1 MKEKNGLRQ
10 YLQVLRHW
18 VWLILGFA
26 VVAALAEFIVS
37 SQLPPVYS
45 ASATLLVRL
54 APSSG
59 INEYTAVLTS
69 ERLATTYSKMITG
82 RPVMEEVIQ
91 QMGLPETVERLL
103 KRVKVEVLRD
113 TQLIRVSVEDTDP
126 ARAADIANTIAA
138 VFVKQTQA
146 IQQSRYADSL
156 DSLQAQ
162 MDELARLIQE
172 TQIELERL
180 GEPRTEQD
188 KARKAQLESILA
200 GYRNTYVGLVQ
211 SYEQMRLAATQS
223 TDTLIVFEEARVPTG
238 PARPRALTNTALAG
252 VLGAMV
258 SVGAVFIIEYLDDTL
273 KTPDDVNQA
282 LGLPTLSAIGR
293 LEKGQNELI
302 MTADPLSP
310 VSEAFRVLRTNI
322 RYSSLDRPLQVL
334 LVTSPGPE
342 EGKSIVAVNLSI
354 ALAQAGLRT
363 VLLEADMRRPRLHRL
378 FGLHPREGLTG
389 ALLAGNTDGRLQP
402 TEVEGLS
409 ILPAGEKPPNPVE
422 LLGSQ
427 RMRELREELLKS
439 FDAIVVDSPPVLI
452 GADAAVLGQ
461 IADGVLL
468 VVNAGETRRDMARQA
483 VDSLR
488 QVGANIIGVVLNR
501 VPTRRG
507 GYYYYYYPHYHYYQG
522 YYSEEEKAKGKKHRK
537 HRRA

>member
-1 MKEKNGLRQ
+1 MEEEIDLRQ
-10 YLQVLRHW
+10 YLQVLRRW
-18 VWLILGFA
+18 VWLILGCT
-26 VVAALAEFIVS
+26 VVAALAAFIVS

-91 QMGLPETVERLL
+91 QMGLPETAGQLA

-113 TQLIRVSVEDTDP
+113 TQLVRVSVEDTDP
-126 ARAADIANTIAA
+126 ARAADIANTIAT

-156 DSLQAQ
+156 TSLQAQ

-211 SYEQMRLAATQS
+211 SYEQLRLTASQS
-223 TDTLIVFEEARVPTG
+223 TDTLIVFEEARVPTE
-238 PARPRALTNTALAG
+238 PVRPRKLMNTALAG

-258 SVGAVFIIEYLDDTL
+258 SVGAAFVIEYLDDTL
-273 KTPDDVNQA
+273 KTPDDVNRT

-293 LEKGQNELI
+293 LEEGQNELI

-322 RYSSLDRPLQVL
+322 RYSSVDRPLQVL
-334 LVTSPGPE
+334 LVTSSGPA
-342 EGKSIVAVNLSI
+342 EGKSVVAANLAT

-363 VLLEADMRRPRLHRL
+363 VLLDADMRRSRIHHI
-378 FGLHPREGLTG
+378 FGLHPREGLAG
-389 ALLAGNTDGRLQP
+389 ALLAGSTDGRLQP

-409 ILPAGEKPPNPVE
+409 ILPVGEKPPNPVE

-461 IADGVLL
+461 MVDGVLL

-483 VDSLR
+483 VESLR
-488 QVGANIIGVVLNR
+488 QVGANVIGVVLNR

-507 GYYYYYYPHYHYYQG
+507 GYYYYYPYYHYYQG
-522 YYSEEEKAKGKKHRK
+522 YYGEEEKAKGKRHRK
-537 HRRA
+537 RRRA

>member
-1 MKEKNGLRQ
+1 MEEEIDLRQ
-10 YLQVLRHW
+10 YLQVLRRW
-18 VWLILGFA
+18 VWLILGCT
-26 VVAALAEFIVS
+26 VVAALAAFIVS

-91 QMGLPETVERLL
+91 QMGLPETAGQLA

-113 TQLIRVSVEDTDP
+113 TQLVRVSVEDTDP
-126 ARAADIANTIAA
+126 ARAADIANTIAT

-156 DSLQAQ
+156 TSLQAQ

-211 SYEQMRLAATQS
+211 SYEQLRLTASQS
-223 TDTLIVFEEARVPTG
+223 TDTLIVFEEARVPTE
-238 PARPRALTNTALAG
+238 PVRPRKLMNTALAG

-258 SVGAVFIIEYLDDTL
+258 SVGAAFVIEYLDDTL
-273 KTPDDVNQA
+273 KTPDDVNRT

-293 LEKGQNELI
+293 LEEGQNELI

-322 RYSSLDRPLQVL
+322 RYSSVDRPLQVL
-334 LVTSPGPE
+334 LVTSSGPE
-342 EGKSIVAVNLSI
+342 EGKSVVAANLAT

-363 VLLEADMRRPRLHRL
+363 VLLDADMRRPRIHHI
-378 FGLHPREGLTG
+378 FGLHPREGLAG
-389 ALLAGNTDGRLQP
+389 ALLAGSTDGRLQP

-409 ILPAGEKPPNPVE
+409 ILPVGEKPPNPVE

-427 RMRELREELLKS
+427 RMRELREELRKS
-439 FDAIVVDSPPVLI
+439 FDAIVVDSPPALI
-452 GADAAVLGQ
+452 GADAAVLAQ
-461 IADGVLL
+461 MVDGVLL

-483 VDSLR
+483 VESLR
-488 QVGANIIGVVLNR
+488 QVGANVIGVVLNR

-507 GYYYYYYPHYHYYQG
+507 GYYYYYPYYHYYQG
-522 YYSEEEKAKGKKHRK
+522 YYGEEEKAKGKRHRK
-537 HRRA
+537 RRRA

>member
-1 MKEKNGLRQ
+1 MEEEIDLRQ
-10 YLQVLRHW
+10 YLQVLRRW
-18 VWLILGFA
+18 VWLILGCT
-26 VVAALAEFIVS
+26 VVAALAAFIVS

-91 QMGLPETVERLL
+91 QMGLPETAGQLA

-113 TQLIRVSVEDTDP
+113 TQLVRVSVEDTDP
-126 ARAADIANTIAA
+126 ARAADIANTIAT

-156 DSLQAQ
+156 TSLQAQ

-211 SYEQMRLAATQS
+211 SYEQLRLTASQS
-223 TDTLIVFEEARVPTG
+223 TDTLIVFEEARVPTE
-238 PARPRALTNTALAG
+238 PVRPRKLMNTALAG

-258 SVGAVFIIEYLDDTL
+258 SVGAAFVIEYLDDTL
-273 KTPDDVNQA
+273 KTPDDVNRT

-293 LEKGQNELI
+293 LEEGQNELI

-322 RYSSLDRPLQVL
+322 RYSSVDRPLQVL
-334 LVTSPGPE
+334 LVTSSGPE
-342 EGKSIVAVNLSI
+342 EGKSVVAANLAT

-363 VLLEADMRRPRLHRL
+363 VLLDADMRRSRIHHI
-378 FGLHPREGLTG
+378 FGLHPREGLAG
-389 ALLAGNTDGRLQP
+389 ALLAGSTDGRLQP

-409 ILPAGEKPPNPVE
+409 ILPVGEKPPNPVE

-427 RMRELREELLKS
+427 RMRELREELRKS
-439 FDAIVVDSPPVLI
+439 FDAIVVDSPPALI
-452 GADAAVLGQ
+452 GADAAVLAQ
-461 IADGVLL
+461 MVDGVLL

-483 VDSLR
+483 VESLR
-488 QVGANIIGVVLNR
+488 QVGANVIGVVLNR

-507 GYYYYYYPHYHYYQG
+507 GYYYYYPYYHYYQG
-522 YYSEEEKAKGKKHRK
+522 YYGEEEKAKGKRHRK
-537 HRRA
+537 RRRA

>member
-1 MKEKNGLRQ
+1 MEEEIDLRQ
-10 YLQVLRHW
+10 YLQVLRRW
-18 VWLILGFA
+18 VWLILGCTVA
-26 VVAALAEFIVS
+26 AALAAFIVS
-37 SQLPPVYS
+37 SQLPPVYR

-69 ERLATTYSKMITG
+69 ERLATTYSQMVTG
-82 RPVMEEVIQ
+82 RPVMEEVIR
-91 QMGLPETVERLL
+91 QMGLPETAEQLV
-103 KRVKVEVLRD
+103 KRVKVEVLRN

-126 ARAADIANTIAA
+126 TRAADIANTIVA
-138 VFVKQTQA
+138 VFVTQTQA

-156 DSLQAQ
+156 ASLQAQ
-162 MDELARLIQE
+162 MEELARLIQE

-180 GEPRTEQD
+180 GEPRTEQE
-188 KARKAQLESILA
+188 KVNKAQLESILA

-211 SYEQMRLAATQS
+211 SYEQMRLTATQS
-223 TDTLIVFEEARVPTG
+223 TDTLVILEKAQAPTE
-238 PARPRALTNTALAG
+238 PVRPRKGMNTALAA

-258 SVGAVFIIEYLDDTL
+258 AVFAAFVIEYLDDTL
-273 KTPDDVNQA
+273 KTSDDVNRT

-293 LEKGQNELI
+293 LEEGQNELI
-302 MTADPLSP
+302 MITDPLSP

-322 RYSSLDRPLQVL
+322 RYSSIDRPLQVL
-334 LVTSPGPE
+334 LVTSAEPM
-342 EGKSIVAVNLSI
+342 EGKSTVAANLAI

-363 VLLEADMRRPRLHRL
+363 ALLDTDMRRPRLHQL
-378 FGLHPREGLTG
+378 FGLHPREGLVG
-389 ALLAGNTDGRLQP
+389 ALLAGSTDGRLQP

-409 ILPAGEKPPNPVE
+409 ILPVGEKPPPNPVE

-427 RMRELREELLKS
+427 RMRELREELRKS
-439 FDAIVVDSPPVLI
+439 FDVIVMDSPPVLI

-468 VVNAGETRRDMARQA
+468 VVNAGKTRREMAREA
-483 VDSLR
+483 VERLR
-488 QVGANIIGVVLNR
+488 QVGANVIGVVLNR

-507 GYYYYYYPHYHYYQG
+507 RYYYYY
-522 YYSEEEKAKGKKHRK
+522 R
-537 HRRA
+537 

>member
-1 MKEKNGLRQ
+1 MEEEIDLRQ
-10 YLQVLRHW
+10 YLQVLRRW
-18 VWLILGFA
+18 VWLILGCT
-26 VVAALAEFIVS
+26 VVAALAAFIVS

-45 ASATLLVRL
+45 ASVTLLVRL

-91 QMGLPETVERLL
+91 QMGLPETAGQLA

-113 TQLIRVSVEDTDP
+113 TQLVRVSVEDTDP
-126 ARAADIANTIAA
+126 ARAADIANTIAT

-156 DSLQAQ
+156 TSLQAQ

-211 SYEQMRLAATQS
+211 SYEQLRLTASQS
-223 TDTLIVFEEARVPTG
+223 TDTLIVFEEARVPTE
-238 PARPRALTNTALAG
+238 PVRPRKLMNTALAG

-258 SVGAVFIIEYLDDTL
+258 AAGAAFVIEYLDDTL
-273 KTPDDVNQA
+273 KTPDDVNRT

-293 LEKGQNELI
+293 LEEGQNELI

-322 RYSSLDRPLQVL
+322 RYSSVDRPLQVL

-342 EGKSIVAVNLSI
+342 EGKSVVAANLAM

-363 VLLEADMRRPRLHRL
+363 VLLDADMRRPRLHRL

-461 IADGVLL
+461 MVDGVLL

-483 VDSLR
+483 VESLR
-488 QVGANIIGVVLNR
+488 QVGANVIGVVLNR

-507 GYYYYYYPHYHYYQG
+507 GYYYYYPHYYYYQG
-522 YYSEEEKAKGKKHRK
+522 YYGEEKAKGKRHRK
-537 HRRA
+537 RRRA

>member
-1 MKEKNGLRQ
+1 
-10 YLQVLRHW
+10 
-18 VWLILGFA
+18 
-26 VVAALAEFIVS
+26 VVAALAAFIVS

-45 ASATLLVRL
+45 ASVTLLVRL

-91 QMGLPETVERLL
+91 QMGLPETAGQLA

-113 TQLIRVSVEDTDP
+113 TQLVRVSVEDTDP
-126 ARAADIANTIAA
+126 ARAADIANTIAT

-156 DSLQAQ
+156 TSLQAQ

-211 SYEQMRLAATQS
+211 SYEQLRLTASQS
-223 TDTLIVFEEARVPTG
+223 TDTLIVFEEARVPTE
-238 PARPRALTNTALAG
+238 PVRPRKLMNTALAG

-258 SVGAVFIIEYLDDTL
+258 SVGAAFVIEYLDDTL
-273 KTPDDVNQA
+273 KTPDDVNRT

-293 LEKGQNELI
+293 LEEGQNELI

-322 RYSSLDRPLQVL
+322 RYSSVDRPLQVL
-334 LVTSPGPE
+334 LVTSSGPE
-342 EGKSIVAVNLSI
+342 EGKSVVAANLAT

-363 VLLEADMRRPRLHRL
+363 VLLDADMRRPRIHHI

-389 ALLAGNTDGRLQP
+389 ALLAGSTDGRLQP

-409 ILPAGEKPPNPVE
+409 ILPVGEKPPNPVE

-427 RMRELREELLKS
+427 RMRELREELRKS
-439 FDAIVVDSPPVLI
+439 FDAIVVDSPPALI
-452 GADAAVLGQ
+452 GADAAVLAQ
-461 IADGVLL
+461 MVDGVLL

-483 VDSLR
+483 VESLR
-488 QVGANIIGVVLNR
+488 QVGANVIGVVLNR

-507 GYYYYYYPHYHYYQG
+507 GYYYYYPHYYYYQG
-522 YYSEEEKAKGKKHRK
+522 YYGEEEKAKGKRHRK
-537 HRRA
+537 RRRA

>member
-1 MKEKNGLRQ
+1 MEEEIDLRQ
-10 YLQVLRHW
+10 YLQVLRRW
-18 VWLILGFA
+18 VWLILGCT
-26 VVAALAEFIVS
+26 VVAALAAFIVS

-69 ERLATTYSKMITG
+69 ERLATTYSQMVTG

-91 QMGLPETVERLL
+91 QMGLPETVERLV
-103 KRVKVEVLRD
+103 KRVKVEVLRN
-113 TQLIRVSVEDTDP
+113 TQLIRVSVEDADP

-156 DSLQAQ
+156 ASLQAQ
-162 MDELARLIQE
+162 MEELARLIRE

-180 GEPRTEQD
+180 GEPRTEQE
-188 KARKAQLESILA
+188 KANKAQLESILA

-211 SYEQMRLAATQS
+211 SYEQMRLTATQS
-223 TDTLIVFEEARVPTG
+223 TDTLVIFEEARVPTE
-238 PARPRALTNTALAG
+238 PVRPRKLMNTALAA

-258 SVGAVFIIEYLDDTL
+258 SVGAAFVIEYLDDTL
-273 KTPDDVNQA
+273 KTPDDVNRT

-293 LEKGQNELI
+293 LEEGQNELI

-322 RYSSLDRPLQVL
+322 RYSSVDRPLQVL

-342 EGKSIVAVNLSI
+342 EGKSTVAANLAT

-363 VLLEADMRRPRLHRL
+363 VLLDADMRRPRLHRL
-378 FGLHPREGLTG
+378 FGLHPREGLAG
-389 ALLAGNTDGRLQP
+389 ALLAGSTDGRLQP

-427 RMRELREELLKS
+427 RMRELREELRKS
-439 FDAIVVDSPPVLI
+439 FDAVVLDSPPVLI

-468 VVNAGETRRDMARQA
+468 VVNAGETRREMARQA
-483 VDSLR
+483 VESLR
-488 QVGANIIGVVLNR
+488 QVGANVIGVVLNR

-507 GYYYYYYPHYHYYQG
+507 GYYYYYPHYHYYQG
-522 YYSEEEKAKGKKHRK
+522 YYGEEEKAKGKKHRK
-537 HRRA
+537 RRRA

>member
-1 MKEKNGLRQ
+1 MEEEIDLRQ
-10 YLQVLRHW
+10 YLQVLRRW
-18 VWLILGFA
+18 VWLILGFT
-26 VVAALAEFIVS
+26 VVAALAAFIVS

-45 ASATLLVRL
+45 ASVTLLVRL

-91 QMGLPETVERLL
+91 QMGLPETAGQLA

-113 TQLIRVSVEDTDP
+113 TQLVRVSVEDTDP
-126 ARAADIANTIAA
+126 ARAADIANTIAT

-156 DSLQAQ
+156 TSLQAQ

-211 SYEQMRLAATQS
+211 SYEQLRLTASQS
-223 TDTLIVFEEARVPTG
+223 TDTLIVFEEARVPTE
-238 PARPRALTNTALAG
+238 PVRPRKLMNTALAG

-258 SVGAVFIIEYLDDTL
+258 SVGAAFVIEYLDDTL
-273 KTPDDVNQA
+273 KTPDDVNRT

-293 LEKGQNELI
+293 LEEGQNELI

-322 RYSSLDRPLQVL
+322 RYSSVDRPLQVL
-334 LVTSPGPE
+334 LVTSSGPE
-342 EGKSIVAVNLSI
+342 EGKSVVAANLAT

-363 VLLEADMRRPRLHRL
+363 VLLDADMRRPRIHHI

-389 ALLAGNTDGRLQP
+389 ALLAGSTDGRLQP

-409 ILPAGEKPPNPVE
+409 ILPVGEKPPNPVE

-427 RMRELREELLKS
+427 RMRELREELRKS
-439 FDAIVVDSPPVLI
+439 FDAIVVDSPPALI
-452 GADAAVLGQ
+452 GADAAVLAQ
-461 IADGVLL
+461 MVDGVLL

-483 VDSLR
+483 VESLR
-488 QVGANIIGVVLNR
+488 QVGANVIGVVLNR

-507 GYYYYYYPHYHYYQG
+507 GYYYYYPHYYYYQG
-522 YYSEEEKAKGKKHRK
+522 YYGEEEKAKGKRHRK
-537 HRRA
+537 RRRA